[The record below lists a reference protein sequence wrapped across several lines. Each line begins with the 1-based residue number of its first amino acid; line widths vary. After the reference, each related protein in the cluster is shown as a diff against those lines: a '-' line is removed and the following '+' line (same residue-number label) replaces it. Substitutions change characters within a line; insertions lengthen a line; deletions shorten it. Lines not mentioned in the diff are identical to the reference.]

1 MTMRSGTRLRPRSRL
16 GSRRMGGSTL
26 RSEVSAA
33 GPRTPA
39 IRRRPDR
46 TRDRIPA
53 RILQIPRVLLL
64 LLASLAVAPAGHAAC
79 PPVEM
84 ENTWMGVL
92 ARWQQQGVPPAQVQA
107 FVRQGVV
114 PRYPVTLFPPSGP
127 APLAVGLIW
136 PGGRDPGVRQ
146 VEVDFDG
153 DGTIDVADARDEAL
167 GHVYQ
172 TARTYAA
179 TIRIHESDNRA
190 VTYAAPVA
198 VLTPAAFETELQG
211 RWAALRTALQR
222 GDLPEA
228 LECVHSGFR
237 RRNEHRFRDLLRGP
251 VEAQLP
257 PIRFVEF
264 FVAEARYRSP
274 HPAPGQTRPRDVR
287 FQPDFLDG
295 VWRLTSIFTEV
306 EP

>member
-1 MTMRSGTRLRPRSRL
+1 MAIRSGKRMRLR
-16 GSRRMGGSTL
+16 SRR
-26 RSEVSAA
+26 RSCQRKGATRHWGVSAA
-33 GPRTPA
+33 GSRTPA
-39 IRRRPDR
+39 SSRRLIGHRA
-46 TRDRIPA
+46 PA
-53 RILQIPRVLLL
+53 GVLLL
-64 LLASLAVAPAGHAAC
+64 VLASLVVVSASHAAC
-79 PPVEM
+79 PPLEAD
-84 ENTWMGVL
+84 NTWMGVL
-92 ARWQQQGVPPAQVQA
+92 ARWRQQGLPPSQVQA

-127 APLAVGLIW
+127 APLAVGVIW
-136 PGGRDPGVRQ
+136 PAGRHPGVRQ

-153 DGTIDVADARDEAL
+153 DGVIDLADARDEAL

-179 TIRIHESDNRA
+179 TIRLHESDSQL

-198 VLTPAAFETELQG
+198 VLTPAAFDAELQD
-211 RWAALRTALQR
+211 RWASLKTALQR
-222 GDLPEA
+222 GDLLEA

-237 RRNEHRFRDLLRGP
+237 RRHEGRFRDLLRGP

-264 FVAEARYRSP
+264 FVAEARYRSLQP
-274 HPAPGQTRPRDVR
+274 TFGKTKPRDVR